1 MNAAI
6 PTGRE
11 LDRRGDLQV
20 QVNPSTSRQTT
31 RRKTS
36 ANQRLK
42 KEKAS
47 NSGRLQ
53 CGGAARMKRR
63 GMLIGR
69 ISGNIDNGNREWQR
83 LQQRQGLGQQRMAQ
97 RHLIEQYALGLA
109 VACKQCVND
118 IRGLLDGRLLAL
130 LLYRVLTRPGRMHHL
145 VHEAQRGRKHQCQQQ
160 PAHA

>member
-1 MNAAI
+1 
-6 PTGRE
+6 
-11 LDRRGDLQV
+11 
-20 QVNPSTSRQTT
+20 
-31 RRKTS
+31 
-36 ANQRLK
+36 
-42 KEKAS
+42 
-47 NSGRLQ
+47 
-53 CGGAARMKRR
+53 MKRR

-109 VACKQCVND
+109 VACKQYVND